1 MSDDRDF
8 IGYGAEPPDPRW
20 PGGARIAV
28 NINLNFE
35 GGGERSIME
44 GDAVSE
50 GALNDI
56 GQPSLPGLRSPLT
69 ESVFEY
75 GSRVGGWRLLRLF
88 RRYGVKV
95 CLLAVARAAERNP
108 ALTRAFVADGHEIV
122 SHGYRW
128 LDYQTIPEDVEREHV
143 RLGIETLE
151 RVAGVRPVGWMTG
164 RPSANT
170 RRLHIELGGFLY
182 DRDSLNDEL
191 PYWVTVGS
199 TRHLVI
205 PYSFETNDNRFDQ
218 NYGFST
224 GEDFARYMIDC
235 FETLY
240 AEGADRP
247 KLMSLAVHDRLIG
260 RPGRITGLVK
270 FLDHI
275 AVRDKVWI
283 ATGRQ
288 IAEHWRLVHP
298 ARDASAISGEP
309 DLRPAIK
316 LSAGTLHSRFKRRAC
331 SMVSRRFRLR
341 ISDAREREPRRIARS
356 DCFRRLNSITAM
368 IASTAS
374 SGGSIRQCSC
384 S

>member
-8 IGYGAEPPDPRW
+8 LGYGADPPDPKW

-35 GGGERSIME
+35 GGGEHSIME
-44 GDAVSE
+44 GDTESE

-56 GQPSLPGLRSPLT
+56 GQPALPGLRSPLV

-88 RRYGVKV
+88 RRFGVKV
-95 CLLAVARAAERNP
+95 CLLAVAKAAERNP
-108 ALTRAFVADGHEIV
+108 ALTRAFVAEGHEIV

-128 LDYQTIPEDVEREHV
+128 LDYQILPAEEEREHV

-170 RRLHIELGGFLY
+170 RGLHLELGGLLY

-191 PYWVTVGS
+191 PYWVTVEGNGPPG
-199 TRHLVI
+199 RHLVI
-205 PYSFETNDNRFDQ
+205 PYSFETNDNRF
-218 NYGFST
+218 NENHGFST
-224 GEDFARYMIDC
+224 GDDFARYMIDC

-240 AEGADRP
+240 AEGADHP

-260 RPGRITGLVK
+260 RPGRITGLVR

-275 AVRDKVWI
+275 AARDRVWI
-283 ATGRQ
+283 CTGRD
-288 IAEHWRLVHP
+288 IAEHWRRVHP
-298 ARDASAISGEP
+298 G
-309 DLRPAIK
+309 
-316 LSAGTLHSRFKRRAC
+316 
-331 SMVSRRFRLR
+331 
-341 ISDAREREPRRIARS
+341 
-356 DCFRRLNSITAM
+356 
-368 IASTAS
+368 
-374 SGGSIRQCSC
+374 
-384 S
+384 